1 VEEAQVI
8 LVGIDPGKKATG
20 WALFRSGVLEGAGIV
35 RGENV
40 EVSAI
45 GVLAAGVALRSAGCL
60 RPDVVIIEK
69 MVVYPGMRQKGDQN
83 DLITL
88 SIIGGAAAAA
98 LRGLETIF
106 VEPRE
111 WKGQVPKAIM
121 SKRILAE
128 LSADERTK
136 IEKMPASLKHNAL
149 DAVGLG
155 MWNLGRIGRN
165 RR

>member
-1 VEEAQVI
+1 MI
-8 LVGIDPGKKATG
+8 LVGIDPGKVACG